1 MGGILGRGGGNDM
14 GRGGPELFEYAICT
28 MGGGGIEEKDKRQR
42 EEDLK
47 GYSSYRAQKYKLSI
61 VKSYEKY

>member
-1 MGGILGRGGGNDM
+1 MGGGGGTIW
-14 GRGGPELFEYAICT
+14 GGGDLSFLNMRYARW
-28 MGGGGIEEKDKRQR
+28 GGGIEEKDKRQR